1 MKAERCVHV
10 RAREL
15 DTCVQSFVMS
25 MRRRPYGAYICVLV
39 SLGAYICI
47 QGAYICVHLR
57 ACELVTCVQSLNS
70 NWYIWDHT
78 YLLYFK
84 ID

>member
-39 SLGAYICI
+39 SLGAYICVLVLHH
-47 QGAYICVHLR
+47 GACWCFITVR
-57 ACELVTCVQSLNS
+57 TSACL
-70 NWYIWDHT
+70 
-78 YLLYFK
+78 
-84 ID
+84 